1 MKEIKKSPSE
11 KGEYSAEE
19 IAEYECRIS
28 VIRGLINYHE
38 RMVSPVYHS
47 SEIYCEKDQCPV
59 IMFENDMYLAAL
71 KECLRL
77 MEREL
82 NEMRR

>member
-1 MKEIKKSPSE
+1 MGNKEISPSE
-11 KGEYSAEE
+11 RGTYSVEE

-38 RMVSPVYHS
+38 RMVSPVYDS
-47 SEIYCEKDQCPV
+47 SEIYCGKDLCPV
-59 IMFENDMYLAAL
+59 IMFENDMYLATL

-82 NEMRR
+82 KRMRG